1 MSRHKP
7 NALQHK
13 KGRNR
18 KRSHP
23 THPTSKKSVKQ
34 QHFRKQSLKQRKK
47 RQRKRAKK
55 ILLELISSLTIAV
68 LVIYLVSLFT
78 FVIPQIEGFG
88 MAPNLKEPNRIFV
101 NRLGEVKRFSLVYFH
116 VPKRSKEVST
126 RRIIGLPGEKIAYK
140 EDTLL
145 INGQEQVERFLAEE
159 LQKAKKEG
167 YQLTEDFSTE
177 EIAGTELGRIP
188 QGKYLVL
195 GDNRS
200 FATDSR
206 YYGLVDEK
214 EIIGVATMKL
224 LPLHEMMKL

>member
-1 MSRHKP
+1 MSRNKP
-7 NALQHK
+7 NALQYK
-13 KGRNR
+13 KAKSRRRG
-18 KRSHP
+18 HP
-23 THPTSKKSVKQ
+23 THPASKKSVKQ
-34 QHFRKQSLKQRKK
+34 QHFRKKSLKQRKK

-101 NRLGEVKRFSLVYFH
+101 NRLGEIKRFSLVYFH

-126 RRIIGLPGEKIAYK
+126 RRIIGLPGEKVTYK

>member
-214 EIIGVATMKL
+214 EIIGIATMKL